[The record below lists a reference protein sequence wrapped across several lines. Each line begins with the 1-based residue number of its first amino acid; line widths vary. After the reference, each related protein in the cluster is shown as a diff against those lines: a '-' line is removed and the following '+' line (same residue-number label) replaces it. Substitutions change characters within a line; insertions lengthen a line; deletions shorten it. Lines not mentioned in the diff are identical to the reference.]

1 MQNFKEN
8 NIVIMAIAQERVA
21 EIYTEFGGSA
31 KNTGSIEGQVAV
43 LTERINHISAHLKE
57 NHKDHSS
64 RLSLIK
70 MVGRRKKFLKYIAKK
85 DVLNYRALIK
95 KLNIR
100 K

>member
-1 MQNFKEN
+1 
-8 NIVIMAIAQERVA
+8 MAIAQEKTA
-21 EIYTEFGGSA
+21 EIFAEYGGSA
-31 KNTGSIEGQVAV
+31 KNTGSMEGQVAV
-43 LTERINHISAHLKE
+43 LTERINHISEHLK
-57 NHKDHSS
+57 NNFKDHSS

-85 DVLNYRALIK
+85 DIANYRSLIK

>member
-1 MQNFKEN
+1 
-8 NIVIMAIAQERVA
+8 MAIAQEKIA
-21 EIYTEFGGSA
+21 EIYTEYGGSA
-31 KNTGSIEGQVAV
+31 TNTGSIEGQVAV
-43 LTERINHISAHLKE
+43 LTERINHISEHLKS
-57 NHKDHSS
+57 NFKDHSS

-85 DVLNYRALIK
+85 DITNYRSLIK